1 MRYASLKRQSVAKDK
16 IAEARISAIKSL
28 KAVLMIANVAGRNK
42 SVDAKIRRANS
53 SRNWPFLSADYLKKD
68 QVYNVDNYAGSPA
81 DGVGFFGQGAGSII
95 DGAYKGG
102 R

>member
-1 MRYASLKRQSVAKDK
+1 
-16 IAEARISAIKSL
+16 
-28 KAVLMIANVAGRNK
+28 MIANVAGRNK

-81 DGVGFFGQGAGSII
+81 DGVGFFG
-95 DGAYKGG
+95 
-102 R
+102 